1 MSDYKEILTSD
12 RVYKKYKSIILI
24 QMYLLMTS
32 YKNCHI
38 FIKFQRILLKRVRK
52 Y

>member
-12 RVYKKYKSIILI
+12 RVYKKYKSIIPDTNVSIDDII
-24 QMYLLMTS
+24 Q
-32 YKNCHI
+32 NCHI